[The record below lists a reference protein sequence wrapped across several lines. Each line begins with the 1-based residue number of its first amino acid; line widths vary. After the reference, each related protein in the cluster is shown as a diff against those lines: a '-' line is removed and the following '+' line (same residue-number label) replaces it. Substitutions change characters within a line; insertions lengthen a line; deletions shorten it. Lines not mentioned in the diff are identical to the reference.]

1 MGVPKESKES
11 NQDYISIEM
20 SNASLSVLLN
30 QGTISLWFGRNAEKS
45 LVSKIL
51 LLISKVDSTAEHE
64 REIIC
69 SFDIISSLENRGYIL
84 SSYARKKDLYKAIF
98 LVPFS
103 DSRAMDKLI
112 ESIHQDLSQGEVR
125 MVLSWSGGR
134 AMMNILRAELARLNC
149 FSFSNIIYKDD
160 PSKA

>member
-1 MGVPKESKES
+1 MDLSKGPK
-11 NQDYISIEM
+11 QDYVSIEM
-20 SNASLSVLLN
+20 SGASVSVLLN
-30 QGTISLWFGRNAEKS
+30 QGTISLWFGRNADKS

-69 SFDIISSLENRGYIL
+69 NFESISKFENSGYIL

-103 DSRAMDKLI
+103 DSRAVEKLI
-112 ESIHQDLSQGEVR
+112 ESIHQDLGQGEVR
-125 MVLSWSGGR
+125 MALSWRGGR
-134 AMMNILRAELARLNC
+134 ARMNILQTELGRLNC
-149 FSFSNIIYKDD
+149 FSFSNTIYKEDQ
-160 PSKA
+160 SKG